1 MARSKFSVERLGI
14 AVRAAPFELIRSGV
28 SSIHSAVSCV
38 EGYGTVWE
46 KVCPVVTSC
55 NVIVHTFEPVAASTM
70 EACMWSPAWIVMVSI
85 GTLGA
90 GISSHHAE

>member
-1 MARSKFSVERLGI
+1 M
-14 AVRAAPFELIRSGV
+14 
-28 SSIHSAVSCV
+28 
-38 EGYGTVWE
+38 
-46 KVCPVVTSC
+46 VTSC